1 MTHKTSRDPLGDFS
15 LRIVSRIGKAR
26 GFKPRR
32 SGQFLLPGLV
42 EIEVLK
48 AGFYLLSIYLDWKLM
63 DTHWLL

>member
-26 GFKPRR
+26 GFEPRR

-42 EIEVLK
+42 EIEVSE
-48 AGFYLLSIYLDWKLM
+48 ASFCLLSVYLDWKLQI
-63 DTHWLL
+63 THWTL